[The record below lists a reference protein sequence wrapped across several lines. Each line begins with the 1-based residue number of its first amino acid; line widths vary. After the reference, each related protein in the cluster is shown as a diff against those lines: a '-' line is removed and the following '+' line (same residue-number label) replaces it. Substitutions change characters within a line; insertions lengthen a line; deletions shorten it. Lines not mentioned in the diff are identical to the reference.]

1 MTVVAVEL
9 CVVAIA
15 AMFWFYPPSA
25 LYALALA
32 GRSPI
37 CRASDVLAGAERR
50 VRLNAEILRLTSGSS
65 VVERDPA
72 GYDLWRTPMGD
83 YWAPAGAA
91 GASLPVL
98 LAQQSVDNYGDGALA
113 VQEGDIV
120 LDGGAHIGVYVR
132 EALDRGA
139 RTVIAIEPAPV
150 NVECLRRNFP
160 KEIAEGRVIIY
171 PKGIWDVRDELPFFE
186 DPNNSAADGFLLKT
200 KQFEAK
206 HVIPLVPIDD
216 LVAELGLDRVDVIKM
231 DIKGAALRALTGGK
245 QTVAKDRPRVIIS
258 TEEDGDSPAE
268 LIAAIETFAPGYRP
282 ACGSCSLMAGW
293 RLSPDVLL
301 LEPLAAPNRASAD
314 RN

>member
-9 CVVAIA
+9 CVVALLA
-15 AMFWFYPPSA
+15 TFWFYPPSA
-25 LYALALA
+25 LFALALA

-37 CRASDVLAGAERR
+37 CKATDVLAGAERR
-50 VRLNAEILRLTSGSS
+50 IRLNDEIQRLTDGSTI
-65 VVERDPA
+65 VERDPA

-83 YWAPAGAA
+83 YWAPAGPA

-98 LAQQSVDNYGDGALA
+98 LAQQLVDNYGDGELA

-139 RTVIAIEPAPV
+139 RTVVAIEPAPV
-150 NVECLRRNFP
+150 NVECLRRNFRE
-160 KEIAEGRVIIY
+160 EIADGRVIIY

-186 DPNNSAADGFLLKT
+186 DPNNSAADGFLLKNDS
-200 KQFEAK
+200 FEAK
-206 HVIPLVPIDD
+206 HVIALVPIDE
-216 LVAELGLDRVDVIKM
+216 LVVELGLERVDVIKM

-245 QTVAKDRPRVIIS
+245 ETVAKDRPRVVIS
-258 TEEDGDSPAE
+258 TEEDGDVPEE
-268 LIAAIETFAPGYRP
+268 LIAAMESFAPGYQS
-282 ACGSCSLMAGW
+282 ACGSCSLLEGW

-301 LEPLAAPNRASAD
+301 LEPTAAPSQAAANR
-314 RN
+314 